1 MVQGRIPPR
10 TEHSFRRK
18 YMAMWAGLGAAAV
31 VCGLIF
37 GPRLH
42 RWSHFSPWISI
53 VLAFALYAGSLLLS
67 PVVLMRQWRNPEST
81 PMVLF
86 FAIPI
91 GVIGIAIV
99 LIMRSIGPS
108 LLYVA
113 LREQYGLYTAI
124 GLLYAASL
132 IWSMIVGIQRKRLGK
147 FDIEK

>member
-18 YMAMWAGLGAAAV
+18 YMMLWVVMGAAAV
-31 VCGLIF
+31 AVGLIF

-42 RWSHFSPWISI
+42 KWSHYSPWISI
-53 VLAFALYAGSLLLS
+53 VLACALYAGSLLLC
-67 PVVLMRQWRNPEST
+67 PVVLMRQWRKPETT

-91 GVIGIAIV
+91 GVIGVAIV
-99 LIMRSIGPS
+99 LIMRSVGPNF
-108 LLYVA
+108 LYVQ
-113 LREQYGLYTAI
+113 LRELYGLYTAI
-124 GLLYAASL
+124 GLLYTASL
-132 IWSMIVGIQRKRLGK
+132 IWSMLVGMQRKRLGK

>member
-18 YMAMWAGLGAAAV
+18 YMALWAVMGAVAV
-31 VCGLIF
+31 VVGLII

-67 PVVLMRQWRNPEST
+67 PVVLMRQWRKPETT

-91 GVIGIAIV
+91 GVIGVAIV

-108 LLYVA
+108 ALYVPLRA
-113 LREQYGLYTAI
+113 LYGLYMAI
-124 GLLYAASL
+124 GLLYTASL
-132 IWSMIVGIQRKRLGK
+132 IWSMIVGMQRKRLGK

>member
-18 YMAMWAGLGAAAV
+18 YMMLWAGMGAAAV
-31 VCGLIF
+31 IAGLII

-53 VLAFALYAGSLLLS
+53 VLSFALYAGSLLLC
-67 PVVLMRQWRNPEST
+67 PVVLMRQWRKPEST

-91 GVIGIAIV
+91 GVIGVVVV
-99 LIMRSIGPS
+99 LTMRAIGPTF
-108 LLYVA
+108 LFVQ
-113 LREQYGLYTAI
+113 LRELYGLYTAI

-132 IWSMIVGIQRKRLGK
+132 IWSVIVAIQRKRLGK